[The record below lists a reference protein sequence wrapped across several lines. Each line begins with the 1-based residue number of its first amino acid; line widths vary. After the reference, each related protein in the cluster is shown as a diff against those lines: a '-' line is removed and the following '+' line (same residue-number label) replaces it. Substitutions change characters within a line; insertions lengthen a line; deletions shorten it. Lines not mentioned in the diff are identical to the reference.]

1 MQDVPITQ
9 NMKFRIVSDGQHIN
23 LNRAAIYDTRLRSV
37 LLHFIAPFLAIPTSY
52 FCHVNKM

>member
-23 LNRAAIYDTRLRSV
+23 LNRAAIYNIRLRSV
-37 LLHFIAPFLAIPTSY
+37 LLHFIAPFFGNSHELFLSR
-52 FCHVNKM
+52 K